1 MHGQIGRKQLA
12 SSSAKLFPRKWH
24 QWLLLSLIFMRVS
37 VHRAACFSTCLSWI
51 SFMLHLLNGFLI
63 YTFMWV
69 DNHSYMQV
77 ILIRTDCRSSC
88 WGTGWRWYCRCG
100 LVKNIWRKPISIV
113 YQALLPEMTSM
124 IDSLLSSIFM
134 RVRVRCGSSSRSR
147 SIECAE
153 RFLGKVHISKHH

>member
-12 SSSAKLFPRKWH
+12 SSSAKLLPRKWH

-51 SFMLHLLNGFLI
+51 SFMLHLLNGFFI

-124 IDSLLSSIFM
+124 IDSLLSSIS
-134 RVRVRCGSSSRSR
+134 CGLGFV
-147 SIECAE
+147 AVAAAGAGALNAPKG
-153 RFLGKVHISKHH
+153 FLEKCI